1 MKFVIEDA
9 NHPRNFRT
17 PEGARRRYTK
27 QLEKA
32 REFHSREEAENVSE
46 FGERVFSLD
55 QIYSRSRR
63 PPLVNL
69 SILRHVLKESRH
81 APESAD
87 YLRSIGRTV
96 PE

>member
-17 PEGARRRYTK
+17 PEGSKRRYTK

-32 REFHSREEAENVSE
+32 REFHSREEAENASE

-55 QIYSRSRR
+55 EIYSRSRQR
-63 PPLVNL
+63 LVNL
-69 SILRHVLKESRH
+69 SVFRYVLKESRN